1 MLNDFI
7 GHKLSAQVIFASIFA
22 VLKFRAERARE
33 RRRIKAAR
41 AATCWATALRVR
53 EQKTERSR
61 TKVHRNKETPMSNF
75 KDLLP
80 HETPPSKRA
89 IEIYVRIPTG
99 KVITLNVKPSD
110 SIESVKAK
118 IEEKEGI
125 PPGQQKLVYAGNYLQ
140 DGRTLQSYPIQKE
153 ATMHMILRLWGG
165 AVYESDCAQSDL
177 HTPD

>member
-1 MLNDFI
+1 
-7 GHKLSAQVIFASIFA
+7 
-22 VLKFRAERARE
+22 
-33 RRRIKAAR
+33 
-41 AATCWATALRVR
+41 
-53 EQKTERSR
+53 
-61 TKVHRNKETPMSNF
+61 MSNF

-89 IEIYVRIPTG
+89 IEIYVRTPTG

-153 ATMHMILRLWGG
+153 ATMHMILRL
-165 AVYESDCAQSDL
+165 
-177 HTPD
+177 